1 MRFSGH
7 THLFPQVKGKGE
19 KFRGLKTWQQQESNL
34 SAAVAAPFYQS
45 FVGANINKQ

>member
-1 MRFSGH
+1 LQTKTKNNWR
-7 THLFPQVKGKGE
+7 LQVKGKGE